1 LEKWEQAGYIE
12 QILDPSPRRSRVW
25 YAPHFPVVR
34 MQKETTKIRPVFD
47 CAAKVKGLCLND
59 FLTKGPQVMNELLTV
74 MHYFRQYDIAMTGDI
89 KEMFLQVLVEQED
102 RDFL

>member
-1 LEKWEQAGYIE
+1 MTKLLTDYNAILEKWEQAGYIE
-12 QILDPSPRRSRVW
+12 HILDPSPRRSRVW

-74 MHYFRQYDIAMTGDI
+74 MHYF
-89 KEMFLQVLVEQED
+89 
-102 RDFL
+102 